1 MKSFYF
7 SLLLLLGLG
16 GQFDSTIIFRS
27 HGYDYL
33 ISDLPQGYKPYFVI
47 SENCS
52 TIILEYKDSSEIYI
66 STGHEFS
73 PNMRNITLAQPS
85 AEIQF
90 RINWYL
96 NMYMYEELILST
108 NCDSAAITF
117 LDSPYTYEN
126 TMRDFLSIGAD
137 TLDLCGKDEDG
148 LCWRDI
154 ITPDGYCYG
163 YINVEESAKSAFDK
177 VISSIVRTTQIDDF
191 QGEIF
196 TDKQ

>member
-1 MKSFYF
+1 MKNLIIAMF
-7 SLLLLLGLG
+7 LLLGSDVLL
-16 GQFDSTIIFRS
+16 DSSVVFRS
-27 HGYDYL
+27 HGYDFL
-33 ISDLPQGYKPYFVI
+33 ISELPMGYKSHIVI

-85 AEIQF
+85 AETQF

-137 TLDLCGKDEDG
+137 TIDLCGKDEDG

-163 YINVEESAKSAFDK
+163 YLNVDESSRQHFDRA
-177 VISSIVRTTQIDDF
+177 ISTVTRASKIENFSGHIYSDQ
-191 QGEIF
+191 
-196 TDKQ
+196 